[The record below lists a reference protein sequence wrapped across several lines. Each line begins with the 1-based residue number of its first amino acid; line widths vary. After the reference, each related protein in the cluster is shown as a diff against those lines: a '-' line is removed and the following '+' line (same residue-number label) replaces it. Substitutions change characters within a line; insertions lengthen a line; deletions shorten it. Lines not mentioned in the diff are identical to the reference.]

1 MTYTHRCLF
10 SIELLN
16 YPDVCDSEHP
26 MENIG
31 IKKMNKLRIA
41 SDLYDLAFEVKFQQL
56 KRRNPNLNHEEIR
69 LLAIKKIHEA
79 CEG

>member
-1 MTYTHRCLF
+1 
-10 SIELLN
+10 
-16 YPDVCDSEHP
+16 

-41 SDLYDLAFEVKFQQL
+41 SDLYDLAFQVKFQQL

-69 LLAIKKIHEA
+69 LLVIKKIHEA

>member
-1 MTYTHRCLF
+1 
-10 SIELLN
+10 
-16 YPDVCDSEHP
+16 